1 MQNDLI
7 QRARR
12 YATEVHERISQ
23 RRKYTLAPYDVHL
36 KAVADLV
43 ASVTSDPEMIAAAWL
58 HDTVEDTPTTFED
71 LEREFGREVM
81 LLVMELTDVS
91 APSDGNRAVR
101 KELDRR
107 HLTGSSPRAKTIKLA
122 DLIDNTGDIAKHDP
136 RFSRVYLPEMA
147 SLLEVLTEGDPA
159 LLRKAAKTVADCSR
173 KLGLSSPHSEVTG
186 AATEDP
192 EKFDVAISQFRGLNL
207 FTESFTSRNIFEPLR
222 SFDQGITRKQ
232 LRDTF
237 NDSQV
242 SVVGIRQCGHITH
255 YLLDEDLTA
264 ERPRLQPR
272 SFETLQMA
280 KLETPLADIIHS
292 LNYHSHCFVELEGE
306 VIGVI
311 SRSDLDK
318 PAARMWLFGLIM
330 LIEISTT
337 NIIRDTWKNNEWRL
351 LITGARLAKAEELQQ
366 ERKRRKLPSS
376 LLDCLQFSDKLQI
389 LSRKKNFIKES
400 AFSSVSAAKH
410 SFKGLESLR
419 NNLAHG
425 QDIANADWPSI
436 VRLARLLC
444 VISESHSHPEQ
455 S

>member
-1 MQNDLI
+1 M
-7 QRARR
+7 
-12 YATEVHERISQ
+12 
-23 RRKYTLAPYDVHL
+23 
-36 KAVADLV
+36 
-43 ASVTSDPEMIAAAWL
+43 
-58 HDTVEDTPTTFED
+58 
-71 LEREFGREVM
+71 
-81 LLVMELTDVS
+81 
-91 APSDGNRAVR
+91 
-101 KELDRR
+101 
-107 HLTGSSPRAKTIKLA
+107 
-122 DLIDNTGDIAKHDP
+122 
-136 RFSRVYLPEMA
+136 
-147 SLLEVLTEGDPA
+147 
-159 LLRKAAKTVADCSR
+159 
-173 KLGLSSPHSEVTG
+173 
-186 AATEDP
+186 
-192 EKFDVAISQFRGLNL
+192 
-207 FTESFTSRNIFEPLR
+207 
-222 SFDQGITRKQ
+222 
-232 LRDTF
+232 
-237 NDSQV
+237 
-242 SVVGIRQCGHITH
+242 
-255 YLLDEDLTA
+255 
-264 ERPRLQPR
+264 PRLQPR
-272 SFETLQMA
+272 SFEDLQMA

-337 NIIRDTWKNNEWRL
+337 NIIRDTWKSNEWRL

-366 ERKRRKLPSS
+366 ERKRRKLPGS

-389 LSRKKNFIKES
+389 LSRKKDFIKES